1 MKLSLIRFSGGG
13 DADVPAH
20 IRQKMA
26 TSWYVRHFNSFTTRG
41 RANSV
46 MAVVGSWILFGYTMT
61 KLSKSRKAKN
71 PSSEPHPASVPA
83 PHPSSSAKKSA
94 HH

>member
-1 MKLSLIRFSGGG
+1 MKLSVIRFGGGG

-46 MAVVGSWILFGYTMT
+46 MAVVGGWILFGYTMT
-61 KLSKSRKAKN
+61 KWSKSGKAKN
-71 PSSEPHPASVPA
+71 PGSEPHPASVPA
-83 PHPSSSAKKSA
+83 PRSSSAKKAA

>member
-1 MKLSLIRFSGGG
+1 MKLSLIRFGGGG

-20 IRQKMA
+20 IRQKME
-26 TSWYVRHFNSFTTRG
+26 TNWYVRHFNSFTTRG

-46 MAVVGSWILFGYTMT
+46 MAVVGGWILFGFTM
-61 KLSKSRKAKN
+61 SKWSASRKAKRLA
-71 PSSEPHPASVPA
+71 SEPPPPPEARPS
-83 PHPSSSAKKSA
+83 SSSAKKHG